1 MKTITRFLASAVL
14 FAGVFTACSDL
25 SVLEKKVDSLE
36 SRVTALEKVIPTL
49 NSNIEGLQALM
60 SAGTI
65 NNAKEENGVWT
76 ITLSNGETISL
87 TQGSVG
93 IGNAPVMSVDKDGYW
108 MVNYGEGEVH
118 ILNGEEK
125 VMAVGTNGITPVFGV
140 DAEGFWTI
148 SYDEGKTFQQV
159 LGADGKAVNALP
171 QGEAAQDPYFEE
183 VKIVDG
189 ILTITLRGGE
199 TVTVPVISDFICA
212 IEAQGMQTFGQGE
225 TKPYNVTLKGAKS
238 TMISAPAGWKAVL
251 SEPVEDKATLTVTA
265 PVLSKGALA
274 DSDSDISILAFSAQ
288 GYGAIAKLQ
297 VEISGSAAPA
307 TPYANVTAGEATETT
322 LSYNVAT
329 ANTTS
334 WKYLH
339 VKADET
345 APDAAKIAA
354 DGVAGTGTAV
364 TVEGLESATAY
375 ILYVLPLS
383 GETQGE
389 VVSCQN
395 TTKKAPIASY
405 YALYEAGQTITIA
418 GKEFSKAVNGD
429 ATLMEA
435 DGTISADG
443 VYFIKEGVK
452 VSHSGTGAT
461 KKLIVIGDKDGV
473 KCTFKTPIDNYMKLN
488 SNQDGTGYVV
498 FHNMIIDQ
506 TEKSSQYAITVN
518 QSEKFPLVLFSNCE
532 IKQNSEKT
540 LFYIG
545 NAARSIADLK
555 FIDCIC
561 NITSTQ
567 PFLAVG
573 SVASVYGTYTVSNC
587 IFYGDGTK
595 TLILHNGNKA
605 SYDNIIFTN
614 NTFVNVLAGNN
625 VLFNCGTI
633 KNTTITGNLFY
644 MKKDIAISSN
654 QSVVNSASTIIEGG
668 QVNDN
673 ISYTGQ
679 TNTYMPI
686 YGGKEKWFEGV
697 KEFTKLESD
706 PFEGGTFNVTDGKFV
721 PAAAYASYGAQ
732 R

>member
-1 MKTITRFLASAVL
+1 MKTITKILASAAL

-25 SVLEKKVDSLE
+25 SDLEKRVDSLE
-36 SRVTALEKVIPTL
+36 SRVTALEKVIPSL

-60 SAGTI
+60 NAGTI
-65 NNAKEENGVWT
+65 NSAAQANGVWT
-76 ITLSNGETISL
+76 ITLSSGETISL
-87 TQGSVG
+87 TEGSIGV
-93 IGNAPVMSVDKDGYW
+93 GNAPVMSVDKDGYW
-108 MVNYGEGEVH
+108 MVDYGQGATYV
-118 ILNGEEK
+118 NGEQK
-125 VMAVGTNGITPVFGV
+125 IMAVGQDGITPVFGV
-140 DAEGFWTI
+140 DAQGFWTV
-148 SYDEGKTFQQV
+148 SYDNGQTFQQV
-159 LGADGKAVNALP
+159 LGADNQPVSALP
-171 QGEAAQDPYFEE
+171 SGEVEDPYFTDVE
-183 VKIVDG
+183 VVDG
-189 ILTITLRGGE
+189 ILTVTLRSGE
-199 TVTVPVISDFICA
+199 TVTVPVVADFLCA
-212 IEAQGMQTFGQGE
+212 IEAQGTQVFGQGE
-225 TKPYNVTLKGAKS
+225 TKPYNVTIKGVKS
-238 TMISAPAGWKAVL
+238 TMLTVPAGWKATL
-251 SEPVEDKATLTVTA
+251 SEPVDEKAILTVTA
-265 PVLSKGALA
+265 PVITKGVIA
-274 DSDSDISILAFSAQ
+274 DSGSDISILAFSTQ
-288 GYGAIAKLQ
+288 GYATIAKLQ
-297 VEISGSAAPA
+297 VETAEGDVEI
-307 TPYANVTAGEATETT
+307 TPIANVSAGAATETT
-322 LSYNVAT
+322 LTFNVAT
-329 ANTTS
+329 LNTTS
-334 WKYLH
+334 WKYIIL
-339 VKADET
+339 KEGET

-354 DGVAGTGTAV
+354 DGTTGTGTSV
-364 TVEGLESATAY
+364 TVENLESATAY
-375 ILYVLPLS
+375 VLYVLPVN
-383 GETQGE
+383 GDNNGD
-389 VVSCQN
+389 VVN
-395 TTKKAPIASY
+395 AKATTKKAPITSY
-405 YALYEAGQTITIA
+405 YALYNAGETITIG
-418 GKEFSKAVNGD
+418 GKQFSKAVNGD

-473 KCTFKTPIDNYMKLN
+473 RCTFKTPIDNYMKLN

-498 FHNMIIDQ
+498 FHNLIIDQ

-532 IKQNSEKT
+532 IKQNSEKN

-573 SVASVYGTYTVSNC
+573 SAASAYGTYTVSNC

-644 MKKDIAISSN
+644 MNKDIALSSN

-686 YGGKEKWFEGV
+686 FGGKEKWFEGV

-706 PFEGGTFNVTDGKFV
+706 PFEGGTFDLTNGKFV